1 MNSSQENRKSH
12 WESIFLKNDYT
23 QVLWY
28 EKSPTI
34 SLSLFEKYADK
45 NAKILDAGCGAS
57 FLVDNLLERQY
68 KDITLLDTSK
78 KSLDLVKERVDETSI
93 KYVCS
98 DILDYSGEEKF
109 DIWHDRAVFHFLLLK
124 EEREKYF
131 KVLESS
137 LSANGCAIL
146 STFRV
151 DGPEACAG
159 LEIVQYDEEKMSAE
173 LPNTLKIVEV
183 KEYEH
188 LTFKGTKQK
197 YIYFVIEKN

>member
-1 MNSSQENRKSH
+1 MNSNQENRKSH
-12 WESIFLKNDYT
+12 WESIFEKNDYT

-28 EKSPTI
+28 EKSPKT
-34 SLSLFEKYADK
+34 SLSLFEKYADRG
-45 NAKILDAGCGAS
+45 AKILDAGCGAS
-57 FLVDNLLERQY
+57 FLVDNLLELEY

-78 KSLDLVKERVDETSI
+78 KSLDIVKKRVDKSYI
-93 KYVCS
+93 QYVCS
-98 DILDYSGEEKF
+98 DILDYSAEEKF

-124 EEREKYF
+124 EEREIYF
-131 KVLESS
+131 EVLESS
-137 LSANGCAIL
+137 LSATGSAII

-173 LPNTLKIVEV
+173 IPNTLKIVEV

-188 LTFKGTKQK
+188 ITFKDTKQK
-197 YIYFVIEKN
+197 YIYFVIQKI